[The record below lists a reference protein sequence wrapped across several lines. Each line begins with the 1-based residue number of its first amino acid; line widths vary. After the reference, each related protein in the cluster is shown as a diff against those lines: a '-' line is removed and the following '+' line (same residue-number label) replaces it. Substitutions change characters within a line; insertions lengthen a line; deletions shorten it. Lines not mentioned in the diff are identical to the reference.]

1 MTSPEPVS
9 KLNLFDE
16 AASHATSAD
25 AKAIIK
31 ALKAQT
37 ETWESALRALTNE
50 VSKFVTAARN
60 PPR

>member
-16 AASHATSAD
+16 AVSHATSPD

-37 ETWESALRALTNE
+37 ETWEAALRGLTNE